1 MLYRRSEFCCPP
13 LEMLLLCSVILTI
26 FERKITR
33 ESFKETLVVCSCE
46 CELDA
51 VTMQIVI
58 KIVLMSIMG
67 KCNID
72 RRLVSMCQ

>member
-1 MLYRRSEFCCPP
+1 MLYRCSELCCPP
-13 LEMLLLCSVILTI
+13 LEMLLLCSVIFTI
-26 FERKITR
+26 FERKMTR
-33 ESFKETLVVCSCE
+33 ESFKETLVVCSFE
-46 CELDA
+46 GKLDT

>member
-1 MLYRRSEFCCPP
+1 MKVLKRQ
-13 LEMLLLCSVILTI
+13 
-26 FERKITR
+26 
-33 ESFKETLVVCSCE
+33 LVVCSFE
-46 CELDA
+46 GKLDT